1 MKGTHRSIRSAL
13 VGVGGLLLV
22 AACGEEPDLP
32 VYQMVALAE
41 QDIIVTVNAAGSVQP
56 QDSVEVKSKASG
68 EIISVEVE
76 TGDVVRPG
84 QLLVRVDP
92 RNPKNTLR
100 QAEADLDVA
109 EAQLANAQSQLGRA
123 EELHRTQSITETE
136 FDAAKLQFANAK
148 AAVIRAESSLEN
160 AKIAFEDT
168 DVRAPARGV
177 ILTKNIDVGTVI
189 SSATGN
195 ISGGTVLLKIADLDT
210 VQVRALVDE
219 TDIGKIR
226 HGLDVTIV
234 VDAYPNRP
242 FRGQVLKI
250 EPQATVQQNVTMFPV
265 AVKIS
270 NDDRLLKPGM
280 NAEIEIHVGER
291 SGVLTVPNAA
301 LRTQRDVAS
310 AAGVLGLEP
319 EAVREQLAAAR
330 KRDGDD
336 NGEASL
342 GGATPAADGGA
353 PQRTISVGGHEV
365 PLPPGV
371 TEEQVQGMFQ
381 KMRRGGGPQSLS
393 AAERRIM
400 GQLRGGGGGGGRR
413 GGGRRA
419 ANRTT
424 DAAFGGEYIV
434 FVVRDGQPM
443 AVPVRTGL
451 TDLDNSEVVSGLAVS
466 DTVLV
471 LPSASLVAS
480 QQAFSERVQGRAGL
494 PGVQRR

>member
-189 SSATGN
+189 SSATSN
-195 ISGGTVLLKIADLDT
+195 ISGGTVLLKMADLDT

-234 VDAYPNRP
+234 VDAYANRP

-270 NDDRLLKPGM
+270 NNDRLLKPGM

-301 LRTQRDVAS
+301 LRTRRDVAS

-319 EAVREQLAAAR
+319 ETVREQLAAAR
-330 KRDGDD
+330 NRDDD
-336 NGEASL
+336 ENGEASL
-342 GGATPAADGGA
+342 GGATPSEEGAAA
-353 PQRTISVGGHEV
+353 RRTVSVGGREV

-371 TEEQVQGMFQ
+371 TEEQIQGIFQ
-381 KMRRGGGPQSLS
+381 KMRGGGGPQSLS
-393 AAERRIM
+393 AAERGIM
-400 GQLRGGGGGGGRR
+400 ARLRSGGGGGGRR
-413 GGGRRA
+413 GGGRLA

-424 DAAFGGEYIV
+424 DAVFGGEYIV
-434 FVVRDGQPM
+434 FVMRDGQPM